1 MMSRLITTIAI
12 LATGIA
18 IGRKYHSEID
28 ELLDEVKAHAGP
40 VQPQE
45 KPQEKDRET
54 PTETTGQNQP

>member
-28 ELLDEVKAHAGP
+28 ELLDEVKAHAGSE
-40 VQPQE
+40 QPQE
-45 KPQEKDRET
+45 KDHET
-54 PTETTGQNQP
+54 PAEKTRHNQP